1 MGGIEQMARIEK
13 VCIIG
18 SRPCSMKDALKELIS
33 EKSTIVLQMSPDE
46 SLKQKTEALSKCIEK
61 I

>member
-1 MGGIEQMARIEK
+1 MARVVK
-13 VCIIG
+13 VSIIG

-46 SLKQKTEALSKCIEK
+46 PLKQKAEALSKCIKK